1 MISGILPPINEM
13 KTAMT
18 IEYDGARY
26 YGFQLQ
32 KQQNSVQAEL
42 EKALGIALRQRVRV
56 YCAGR
61 TDTGVNALGQVVHF
75 AAEYR
80 QSIPE
85 LVYSLNSLLPKDIA
99 IRHAAHVPE
108 DFHARFSCLGREY
121 VYIICNAPYRPGNL
135 GFKSLWVRGDLDWA
149 PVRAAI
155 PHLIGEKDFATF
167 TRAAI
172 AKSGERTVRRMDGV
186 DVIESQPYVFLYIR
200 GSGFLHNMIRIL
212 TGTLLD
218 VARGKIPPQQ
228 MEEIVANAD
237 RLGAG
242 VTQKADA
249 LYFLHAEYKDY
260 PQPEHWLRG
269 FLREKCWT

>member
-1 MISGILPPINEM
+1 MK

-18 IEYDGARY
+18 IEYDGAVY
-26 YGFQLQ
+26 FGFQLQ

-42 EKALGIALRQRVRV
+42 ERALAIVLRQRVRV

-61 TDTGVNALGQVVHF
+61 TDTGVNALGQVIHF

-80 QSIPE
+80 QGIAE

-135 GFKSLWVRGDLDWA
+135 GFKSLWVRGELNWA

-155 PHLIGEKDFATF
+155 PHLVGEKDFASF
-167 TRAAI
+167 TRSAI
-172 AKSGERTVRRMDGV
+172 AKSGERTVRRIDGV
-186 DVIESQPYVFLYIR
+186 DVIESQPYIFLYIR

-218 VARGKIPPQQ
+218 VARGKISPQQ

-242 VTQKADA
+242 VTQKPDA
-249 LYFLHAEYKDY
+249 LYFLHAEYEDY
-260 PQPEHWLRG
+260 PQQGAEHWLRR
-269 FLREKCWT
+269 LLLANIALADST

>member
-1 MISGILPPINEM
+1 M

-18 IEYDGARY
+18 IEYDGASY
-26 YGFQLQ
+26 FGFQLQ
-32 KQQNSVQAEL
+32 KEKNSVQAEL
-42 EKALGIALRQRVRV
+42 EKALGIVLRQRVRV

-75 AAEYR
+75 SAEYR
-80 QSIPE
+80 QGIPE

-121 VYIICNAPYRPGNL
+121 VYIVCNAPYRPGNL
-135 GFKSLWVRGDLDWA
+135 GFKSAV
-149 PVRAAI
+149 
-155 PHLIGEKDFATF
+155 
-167 TRAAI
+167 
-172 AKSGERTVRRMDGV
+172 AKSGERTVRRIDGV
-186 DVIESQPYVFLYIR
+186 DVIESQPYIFLYIR

-218 VARGKIPPQQ
+218 VARGKISPQQ
-228 MEEIVANAD
+228 MKEIVANAD

-242 VTQKADA
+242 VTQKPEA

-260 PQPEHWLRG
+260 PQQGTEHWLRR
-269 FLREKCWT
+269 FLWEKLTV

>member
-1 MISGILPPINEM
+1 MLPPVYEM

-18 IEYDGARY
+18 IEYDGAPY
-26 YGFQLQ
+26 FGFQLQ
-32 KQQNSVQAEL
+32 KHQNSVQAEL
-42 EKALGIALRQRVRV
+42 ERALGIVLRQRVRV

-80 QSIPE
+80 QGIPE

-121 VYIICNAPYRPGNL
+121 VYAIYNAPYRPGNL
-135 GFKSLWVRGDLDWA
+135 GFKSLWVRGELDWVS
-149 PVRAAI
+149 VREAV
-155 PHLIGEKDFATF
+155 PYLVGEKNFATF

-172 AKSGERTVRRMDGV
+172 AKGGERTVRRIDGV
-186 DVIESQPYVFLYIR
+186 DVIESQPYIFLYIR
-200 GSGFLHNMIRIL
+200 GSGFLHNMVRIL

-218 VARGKIPPQQ
+218 MARGKIAPRQ
-228 MEEIVANAD
+228 MAEIIANAD
-237 RLGAG
+237 RLSAG
-242 VTQKADA
+242 VTQKPDA
-249 LYFLHAEYKDY
+249 LYFLHAEYRDY
-260 PQPEHWLRG
+260 PQHGAEHWLRR
-269 FLREKCWT
+269 LLLEKLQS

>member
-1 MISGILPPINEM
+1 M

-18 IEYDGARY
+18 IEYDGAPY
-26 YGFQLQ
+26 FGFQLQ

-42 EKALGIALRQRVRV
+42 EKALAVVLRQRVRV

-75 AAEYR
+75 AGEYR
-80 QSIPE
+80 QAIPE

-121 VYIICNAPYRPGNL
+121 VYIICNSPYRPGNL
-135 GFKSLWVRGDLDWA
+135 GFKSLWVRGELDWS

-155 PHLIGEKDFATF
+155 PHLVGEKDFATF

-172 AKSGERTVRRMDGV
+172 AKSGERTIRRIDGV
-186 DVIESQPYVFLYIR
+186 DVIESQPYIFLYIR

-218 VARGKIPPQQ
+218 VARGKISPQQ
-228 MEEIVANAD
+228 LEEIVANAD

-242 VTQKADA
+242 VTQKPDA

-260 PQPEHWLRG
+260 PQWGAEHWLRR
-269 FLREKCWT
+269 FLLKAADAATGH

>member
-1 MISGILPPINEM
+1 MI
-13 KTAMT
+13 KTALT
-18 IEYDGARY
+18 IEYDGAPY

-32 KQQNSVQAEL
+32 KERNTIQAEL
-42 EKALGIALRQRVRV
+42 EKALAVVLRERVRV

-75 AAEYR
+75 AADYR
-80 QSIPE
+80 QTIAE

-121 VYIICNAPYRPGNL
+121 VYAICNAPYRPGNL
-135 GFKSLWVRGDLDWA
+135 GFKSLWIRGDLDWS

-155 PHLIGEKDFATF
+155 PHLVGEKNFASF
-167 TRAAI
+167 TKAALV
-172 AKSGERTVRRMDGV
+172 KSGERTVRRIDGI
-186 DVIESQPYVFLYIR
+186 DIIQSAPYVFIYVR

-218 VARGKIPPQQ
+218 IARGKTEPDAVS
-228 MEEIVANAD
+228 EIVQNAD
-237 RLGAG
+237 RLSAG
-242 VTQKADA
+242 VTQKPDA
-249 LYFLHAEYKDY
+249 LYFLHAEYADY
-260 PQPEHWLRG
+260 PQQDAMHWLRRLL
-269 FLREKCWT
+269 LRQLADESGS

>member
-1 MISGILPPINEM
+1 M

-26 YGFQLQ
+26 FGFQLQ
-32 KQQNSVQAEL
+32 KHHNSVQAEL
-42 EKALGIALRQRVRV
+42 ERALGIVLRQRVRV

-99 IRHAAHVPE
+99 IRHAEFVP
-108 DFHARFSCLGREY
+108 DNFHARFSCLAREY
-121 VYIICNAPYRPGNL
+121 VYVIYNALYRPGTL
-135 GFKSLWVRGDLDWA
+135 GFKSLWVRGELDWA
-149 PVRAAI
+149 SVRAAI
-155 PHLIGEKDFATF
+155 PYLLGEKDFASF

-172 AKSGERTVRRMDGV
+172 AKSGERTIRRMDRV
-186 DVIESQPYVFLYIR
+186 DVIESQPYIFLYIR

-218 VARGKIPPQQ
+218 VARGKIAPQKLA
-228 MEEIVANAD
+228 EIVANAD
-237 RLGAG
+237 RLRAG
-242 VTQKADA
+242 VTQKPEA
-249 LYFLHAEYKDY
+249 LYFLHAEYQDY
-260 PQPEHWLRG
+260 PQQASEHWLRK
-269 FLREKCWT
+269 FLRTQLPD